1 MHGNPHADPLAPENP
16 LIFGCGPLVGTP
28 FPCASRFTVTG
39 KSPLTGIFGDSNAGG
54 WFPARLKQAGYDHIV
69 IQGKAERPVALL
81 IEQGKKPKIIEA
93 ADLWGLDIYETDT
106 MIRAKYGDCETA
118 RIGPA
123 GENLVRYAS
132 ILSGTRR
139 ISTNGRTG
147 MGCLMGSKNLKA
159 VVIKG
164 KGKGT
169 VPIANKKEF
178 ENLAKRYREIWGKS
192 AWVPLKRDYG
202 TLILLSQ
209 IADSVRIKNEQEPMT
224 PEQFEKYDLEN
235 YKQEYKTGTTACY
248 RCPSACTQKWE
259 VREGAYKG
267 DKGDK
272 LEYGHLMSLG
282 PLLGIFDFASML
294 HLAHLSN
301 SLGMDCIQF
310 GFNVATAMECFQR
323 GILGTEQTGG
333 IRLNWGDDRV
343 VERLMKQVAKREGFG
358 DILAENTPV
367 MTSRIGP
374 DAAPY
379 GFNAKGQAFTYNCNY
394 GLPMNLASSVASR
407 GGDHL
412 KGHPFPAIIG
422 HREMLEKIFG
432 KDMPEEI
439 INHTSPVA
447 KGRVVW
453 WQENYK
459 MIIDSLGICFLP
471 VVNATVWST
480 PLILTGE
487 MGEMYQAVTGRDP
500 SGLFVSAE
508 RAYQVEK
515 CFNAL
520 LGMSRK
526 DDIRKTTMR
535 GGKDL
540 IEEPGMLEEYYHYR
554 GCSKDGLPTRKR
566 LQEIGLSD
574 VADDLARNKKLAEQ
588 ECPTIA
594 ELLQHSSDVTG

>member
-1 MHGNPHADPLAPENP
+1 M
-16 LIFGCGPLVGTP
+16 
-28 FPCASRFTVTG
+28 
-39 KSPLTGIFGDSNAGG
+39 
-54 WFPARLKQAGYDHIV
+54 Q
-69 IQGKAERPVALL
+69 
-81 IEQGKKPKIIEA
+81 
-93 ADLWGLDIYETDT
+93 
-106 MIRAKYGDCETA
+106 
-118 RIGPA
+118 
-123 GENLVRYAS
+123 
-132 ILSGTRR
+132 
-139 ISTNGRTG
+139 
-147 MGCLMGSKNLKA
+147 
-159 VVIKG
+159 
-164 KGKGT
+164 
-169 VPIANKKEF
+169 
-178 ENLAKRYREIWGKS
+178 
-192 AWVPLKRDYG
+192 
-202 TLILLSQ
+202 
-209 IADSVRIKNEQEPMT
+209 
-224 PEQFEKYDLEN
+224 
-235 YKQEYKTGTTACY
+235 
-248 RCPSACTQKWE
+248 
-259 VREGAYKG
+259 
-267 DKGDK
+267 
-272 LEYGHLMSLG
+272 
-282 PLLGIFDFASML
+282 
-294 HLAHLSN
+294 
-301 SLGMDCIQF
+301 
-310 GFNVATAMECFQR
+310 
-323 GILGTEQTGG
+323 
-333 IRLNWGDDRV
+333 LNWGDDRV
-343 VERLMKQVAKREGFG
+343 VERLMRQVSKREGFG
-358 DILAENTPV
+358 DVLAENTPG

-374 DAAPY
+374 DAAAY
-379 GFNAKGQAFTYNCNY
+379 GFHAKGQAFTYNCNY

-422 HREMLEKIFG
+422 HREMLETIFG

-487 MGEMYQAVTGRDP
+487 MGEMYQAVTGQDP
-500 SGLFVSAE
+500 SGLFVAAE

-520 LGMSRK
+520 LGMNRK

-574 VADDLARNKKLAEQ
+574 VADDLASNKKLAEQ

-594 ELLQHSSDVTG
+594 ELLQYSSDVTG